1 MINLLKTILLFALF
15 AGSTTFVFAAFAPSE
30 WMLVK
35 FVSIPS
41 GVSGYVRAV
50 LDDDVYK
57 GSANGKLAD
66 LRIVS
71 STGREIP
78 YQLVSLD
85 ALTENSYHA
94 STMLDL
100 SEKNGEVMFILDLG
114 SEGLVH
120 DRLDILSPS
129 QNFKRQVSV
138 YASSKLVPHG
148 SGEWRNLTDTGY
160 IYNFSDARAG
170 FNAGSGEVVYP
181 QSTSRYVR
189 VVVHAGIGEQF
200 RVTSANVHSLVQRNA
215 LEGVRTVIA
224 TIDQNT
230 KEQSTE
236 VVLDLGAPGI
246 PTHRLLLS
254 VESGHQDLNF
264 DRRVVVHGSDDGI
277 NWRILNQGYI
287 SQLHTALFSGSSLAV
302 EYPESRTRYIRAVI
316 FNEDNTPIP
325 FHPSVIL
332 SSFMRAIVFE
342 VAPAESYILY
352 YGNSHVAAPRYD
364 ITRFFRYIESENIP
378 TVSFGAQAQNSLY
391 ISPVGKD
398 PQVDTPAYFLNIVLV
413 LLVIVV
419 TALLFV
425 YVRKL
430 KLTQRSD
437 SEKSS

>member
-15 AGSTTFVFAAFAPSE
+15 AGSVTFASAAFTSPE
-30 WMLVK
+30 WMLMK
-35 FVSIPS
+35 PISTPS

-66 LRIVS
+66 LRIIS

-85 ALTENSYHA
+85 ASTKNSYHA

-148 SGEWRNLTDTGY
+148 SNEWRNLTDTGY

-189 VVVHAGIGEQF
+189 VVVHKGIGERF
-200 RVTSANVHSLVQRNA
+200 RVTSANVHSLVQKNA
-215 LEGVRTVIA
+215 EEGTRTVDAI
-224 TIDQNT
+224 ISQNI

-254 VESGHQDLNF
+254 VARGYQDLNF

-287 SQLHTALFSGSSLAV
+287 SQLYTALFSGSSLAV
-302 EYPESRTRYIRAVI
+302 EYPESRTRYIRAVV
-316 FNEDNTPIP
+316 FNEDNTPVP
-325 FHPSVIL
+325 FNPSVIL

-342 VAPAESYILY
+342 IAPAESYVLY
-352 YGNSHVAAPRYD
+352 YGNSRVSAPRYD
-364 ITRFFRYIESENIP
+364 IARFFRYIDSENIP
-378 TVSFGAQAQNSLY
+378 MVSFGAQVQNSSY
-391 ISPVGKD
+391 ASPVVNG

-419 TALLFV
+419 SVLLFV
-425 YVRKL
+425 YVRKF
-430 KLTQRSD
+430 KLTQPDPRDGS
-437 SEKSS
+437 